1 MNRKI
6 SSHYQPKLLCFFG
19 LSTAISCKEE
29 TNEKTIPLLNKTAKG
44 SVFGLAAPKI
54 DKVNVGIIG
63 CGNRGQ
69 VLVQMFDWLVKNGNA
84 EIVAV
89 SDLRKEKTD
98 KLNEHLQKNTQ

>member
-1 MNRKI
+1 MLE
-6 SSHYQPKLLCFFG
+6 LL
-19 LSTAISCKEE
+19 
-29 TNEKTIPLLNKTAKG
+29 
-44 SVFGLAAPKI
+44 
-54 DKVNVGIIG
+54 
-63 CGNRGQ
+63 GQ